1 VAVMTS
7 RKVENHDVR
16 FRELDKVFPIAEWAL
31 FVGIVLAAVLYLL
44 FGR

>member
-1 VAVMTS
+1 M
-7 RKVENHDVR
+7 ENHDAV
-16 FRELDKVFPIAEWAL
+16 FRQLDKVFPIAEYGL